1 MARLN
6 SGFKFDFRGIVE
18 RQCPFVEENAMK
30 IDEIRRKCADLLSR
44 ASIYSEEHAPILE
57 TVLMGGRTDMIDNF
71 EFFEDRVR
79 VFCYERGQLV
89 GEWQATDTEAVFL
102 IVENVLYRIIMEF
115 LSKEENLI
123 KRSNRKYIDDNARK
137 TMMDKAFAEIGGKM
151 DELHKCGF
159 DLFKLERWNNRHIS

>member
-1 MARLN
+1 
-6 SGFKFDFRGIVE
+6 
-18 RQCPFVEENAMK
+18 
-30 IDEIRRKCADLLSR
+30 
-44 ASIYSEEHAPILE
+44 
-57 TVLMGGRTDMIDNF
+57 MIDNF
-71 EFFEDRVR
+71 EFFSDRVR

-89 GEWQATDTEAVFL
+89 GEWQASETEAVFL

-137 TMMDKAFAEIGGKM
+137 AMMDKAFGEIGGKM

-159 DLFKLERWNNRHIS
+159 NLFKLDRWE